1 MSSDNFK
8 SHQTQD
14 GNKVIARMSSSPH
27 LVLAANKGQL
37 IDQQNTQSPE
47 THKTITP
54 PKKQ

>member
-8 SHQTQD
+8 SHQTKD
-14 GNKVIARMSSSPH
+14 GNKVTARMSSSPN